1 MAVPVIAAIVAFIAK
16 SGVKAAIKKYGK
28 NAVNSATKK
37 TNPRGKKIK
46 HKKPKS
52 PEDRLMSIED
62 KILDITGNGN
72 KSPDSLTPAAQ
83 NRLSLLKQRKQNLE
97 EMLEDLS
104 QSGESSA
111 DVYGKFSKGGL
122 TKTNHTDYRSK
133 GLFR

>member
-1 MAVPVIAAIVAFIAK
+1 
-16 SGVKAAIKKYGK
+16 
-28 NAVNSATKK
+28 
-37 TNPRGKKIK
+37 
-46 HKKPKS
+46 
-52 PEDRLMSIED
+52 MSIED